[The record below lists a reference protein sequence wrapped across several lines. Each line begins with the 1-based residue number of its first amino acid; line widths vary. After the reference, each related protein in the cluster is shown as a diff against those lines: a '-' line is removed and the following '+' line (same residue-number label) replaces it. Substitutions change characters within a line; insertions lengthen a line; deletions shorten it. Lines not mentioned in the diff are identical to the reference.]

1 MRDCIPAEPKK
12 DIQIRPDALQRG
24 KEREMSEKPVREKL
38 LDLLE
43 TMCELDLMDVYAF
56 AMAIYRKRQ
65 AAG

>member
-1 MRDCIPAEPKK
+1 
-12 DIQIRPDALQRG
+12 
-24 KEREMSEKPVREKL
+24 MSEKPVREKL

-43 TMCELDLMDVYAF
+43 SMCELDLMDVYAF